1 MSNTALIIALQLV
14 IIILLCEPRERRQQT
29 VRVLSGI
36 FVACIIV
43 RYAAPAVIG
52 FLVEIFQPI
61 VEKIGWAYSLC
72 ALVGIGYVI
81 ALLVAWRRDAKENR
95 AIRSGSQVAFDKRVE
110 EYVRDHK
117 YSRERAVAVTTSIR
131 DGK

>member
-1 MSNTALIIALQLV
+1 MSNTAAIIALQLV
-14 IIILLCEPRERRQQT
+14 IIILLCEPLKQRQQT
-29 VRVLSGI
+29 VRVLSAI
-36 FVACIIV
+36 FFVGVIV

-52 FLVEIFQPI
+52 FLVETFQPI
-61 VEKIGWAYSLC
+61 VEKIGWPYFLC
-72 ALVGIGYVI
+72 ALVGIGYVV
-81 ALLVAWRRDAKENR
+81 ALLLAWRRDAKENR